1 MTSTTPLPQ
10 AVVREVGLR
19 DGLQA
24 VARTV
29 PTATKI
35 EWLRAAYDA
44 GLREIE
50 VGSFVPPRLLP
61 QLADTA
67 EVLAFA
73 LTLPGLRASEI
84 GRAHV

>member
-1 MTSTTPLPQ
+1 MTTDIPPNH

-24 VARTV
+24 VARTL
-29 PTATKI
+29 PTATKL

-61 QLADTA
+61 
-67 EVLAFA
+67 
-73 LTLPGLRASEI
+73 R
-84 GRAHV
+84 